1 MSAANTKVMVNNI
14 KAEGEDFE
22 WYPTTREMVEKIY
35 DVFRKNAIGYNKM
48 LRTFESVLDIGAG
61 DGRVLNYFN
70 EIHKHRECVANSENK
85 HFYCP
90 DITKYAI
97 EKSSKLQES
106 WEKNIIPLGC
116 DFNESTLIDKEV
128 DLIFCNPPYS
138 QFKQWTLRILKEA
151 VPNYIAMIIPTRWSE
166 DSEIQT
172 LVKTLDY
179 NVIKVDSSDFLN
191 ADRQARAK
199 VDLLLF
205 ERQSKIDSLE
215 RFLDSEFG
223 FDKFNSKKSI
233 YEDCCE
239 EQKKLA
245 DEMSLVSSENFIDYL
260 VNRYNAEFDE
270 LVESIKSIKNLSPK
284 IAKALKLDKVKITEA
299 IKSQI
304 SSLKFTYWKE
314 LFNKLD
320 SLTSRLT
327 TKHQNLNAQLI
338 ANRGLD
344 FTKNNIYS
352 VIIWVIKKANE
363 YIENAYVEVWDE
375 LVWRA
380 NPVAY
385 KSNKH
390 FTQDDWRYAKS
401 DFLKVTPHKLDY
413 RVVIESITQ
422 AHSYIH
428 RNYGHELARDIAVI
442 ANNLG
447 FQTRSCDADRVKFEA
462 QKNETMYYLNFVEK
476 LDVLGN
482 KDTFAE
488 LETLFETK
496 NYLNGNA
503 HIKFNK
509 EFLAKWA
516 IVVGKKRGWLRDKS
530 EASEE
535 FKDMLSPKQ
544 VSEIWDKPLGLD
556 YKNAKHLLGFTG

>member
-1 MSAANTKVMVNNI
+1 MSATNTKAMVNNI

-48 LRTFESVLDIGAG
+48 LRVFESVLDIGAG
-61 DGRVLNYFN
+61 DGRVLDYFN

-85 HFYCP
+85 HFHCP
-90 DITKYAI
+90 DIIKYAI

-106 WEKNIIPLGC
+106 WGKDIIPLGC
-116 DFNESTLIDKEV
+116 DFNESMLIDKEV

-138 QFKQWTLRILKEA
+138 QFKQWTLRILKES

-172 LVKTLDY
+172 LIKTLDY
-179 NVIKVDSSDFLN
+179 DVIKVDSSDFLN

-215 RFLDSEFG
+215 RFLNSEFG
-223 FDKFNSKKSI
+223 FDKFDYEKSI
-233 YEDCCE
+233 YEDYCKERE
-239 EQKKLA
+239 ELA
-245 DEMSLVSSENFIDYL
+245 NEMRLVSSENFIDYL
-260 VNRYNAEFDE
+260 VNRHNAEFNE

-284 IAKALKLDKVKITEA
+284 IAKALKIDKVKITKT

-304 SSLKFTYWKE
+304 SSLKYTYWKE

-327 TKHQNLNAQLI
+327 TKHQSLSAQLI
-338 ANRGLD
+338 ADRGLD

-352 VIIWVIKKANE
+352 VVIWVIKKANE

-413 RVVIESITQ
+413 RVVVEGIATQ
-422 AHSYIH
+422 SYSYGRH
-428 RNYGHELARDIAVI
+428 YGHELARDIAVI

-476 LDVLGN
+476 QDVLGN
-482 KDTFAE
+482 NETFAE
-488 LETLFETK
+488 LEILFETK
-496 NYLNGNA
+496 NYLKGNA

-535 FKDMLSPKQ
+535 FKGMVSPKQ

-556 YKNAKHLLGFTG
+556 YKNAKHLLDFTK